1 MPGPVSRTDAVT
13 RSAAP
18 CTAQV
23 IVVPGWRY
31 RLLHGIT
38 RHLPDNT
45 RLKLMA
51 RNSSKIRKAD

>member
-1 MPGPVSRTDAVT
+1 MARAGIDALQ
-13 RSAAP
+13 RG
-18 CTAQV
+18 QV
-23 IVVPGWRY
+23 IVVQGWRY

-45 RLKLMA
+45 RLQLMA